1 MTDPTF
7 GRLRRLDPRQ
17 AWPHEALN
25 FTPWLA
31 EHIEHLG
38 ELLGM
43 ELEVEEREAKVGEF
57 SLDILARDLGSD
69 RCVAIE
75 NQLEATDHLHL
86 GQLITYAAGVEA
98 DVVIWISRHIREEHR
113 QALDWLN
120 RGHEGAT
127 EYFGVVVELLQI
139 DDSHPAPNFRLVAS
153 PNDWSRKP
161 SRGSGS
167 GEVTG
172 KRLLY
177 RDYFQELI
185 DELREEHRFTNAKAG
200 QPQNWYSF
208 TSGTRGFSYGA
219 NFAWDERV
227 RVELYI
233 DLQDGG
239 ANDAAFAALQEGKDE
254 IEAAFGEQLSW
265 EQLEGKR
272 ACRIATY
279 TDGSI
284 EDPVDQLAAHKSW
297 MIDRLL
303 RLRSVFGPHL
313 RDASDHGQRA
323 RPTVE
328 A

>member
-1 MTDPTF
+1 
-7 GRLRRLDPRQ
+7 
-17 AWPHEALN
+17 
-25 FTPWLA
+25 
-31 EHIEHLG
+31 
-38 ELLGM
+38 
-43 ELEVEEREAKVGEF
+43 
-57 SLDILARDLGSD
+57 
-69 RCVAIE
+69 
-75 NQLEATDHLHL
+75 
-86 GQLITYAAGVEA
+86 
-98 DVVIWISRHIREEHR
+98 
-113 QALDWLN
+113 
-120 RGHEGAT
+120 
-127 EYFGVVVELLQI
+127 VVELLQI

-177 RDYFQELI
+177 REFFQELI
-185 DELREEHRFTNAKAG
+185 DELREVHRFTNAKAG

-303 RLRSVFGPHL
+303 RLRSVFGPRL